1 MIIEYQ
7 EVNLER
13 HGGDGFWKALKAKSH
28 LHLTSWET
36 RSTDGFQKKGGQ
48 KQFIKE
54 DLSNN
59 GVKI

>member
-1 MIIEYQ
+1 M
-7 EVNLER
+7 NLER

-36 RSTDGFQKKGGQ
+36 RSTDGFQKKGGE

-54 DLSNN
+54 D
-59 GVKI
+59 